1 MFSKVKG
8 PSDPLYEG
16 FFGRQRM
23 VADVASG
30 IIEAYDDQM
39 LGCSIGQQNS
49 IVCTCEHNNY

>member
-39 LGCSIGQQNS
+39 LGCSVGQQNS
-49 IVCTCEHNNY
+49 IVCTCEHNK